1 MSDLRAIQLDQL
13 VEKVF
18 EILVKPRIEAL
29 KIIARISWLLE
40 TNFLKLGSPE
50 YTEEVMKR
58 TNSDEKYLNLS
69 KGQNE
74 IYTLVLEA
82 EPEKGVAETLTLCY
96 RVDDGRLAEFYPAE
110 REATFKMSAPYGI
123 WVDILRGVLGANK
136 ALMTRKLKVKG
147 NFMKLLKYSESV
159 LRWVDILRT
168 IPTEFEGQYA
178 QFNIKGA

>member
-1 MSDLRAIQLDQL
+1 M
-13 VEKVF
+13 
-18 EILVKPRIEAL
+18 
-29 KIIARISWLLE
+29 
-40 TNFLKLGSPE
+40 KLGSPE
-50 YTEEVMKR
+50 YMQEVMRR

-69 KGQNE
+69 KGENE

-96 RVDDGRLAEFYPAE
+96 RVDDGKIAELYPTE
-110 REATFKMSAPYGI
+110 REATFKISAPYGI

-147 NFMKLLKYSESV
+147 NFMKLLKYSEGV

-168 IPTEFEGQYA
+168 VPTEFEGQYS
-178 QFNIKGA
+178 QFNIRSA